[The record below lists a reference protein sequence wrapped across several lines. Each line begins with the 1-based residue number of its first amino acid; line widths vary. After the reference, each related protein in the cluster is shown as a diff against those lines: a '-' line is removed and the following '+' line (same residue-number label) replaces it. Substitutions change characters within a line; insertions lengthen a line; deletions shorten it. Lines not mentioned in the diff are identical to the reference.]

1 MDISE
6 KKNFMEM
13 LKEFHNKDS
22 INKGMDLTFIALIPK
37 RKNMADF
44 KDFSLI
50 SLLGYIYKL
59 LGKKKNS
66 LPIGIR
72 EVMVKT

>member
-13 LKEFHNKDS
+13 LKEFDNKDS

-37 RKNMADF
+37 RKNLADF

-59 LGKKKNS
+59 LGKKKN
-66 LPIGIR
+66 PCQ
-72 EVMVKT
+72 

>member
-37 RKNMADF
+37 RKKYGRF
-44 KDFSLI
+44 QGLLI
-50 SLLGYIYKL
+50 DQFAGVHL
-59 LGKKKNS
+59 
-66 LPIGIR
+66 
-72 EVMVKT
+72 